1 MKTINY
7 KGFTLEVEI
16 DDKLLIKNVE
26 GSLTNQVALLTGALC
41 KNNDRVNLFI
51 TTLDYTYTENGNEV
65 DFAIDIDKWLLINP
79 SMQQRVLIELL
90 MLEEEEIK
98 EQLVE
103 VV

>member
-1 MKTINY
+1 MRTINY
-7 KGFTLEVEI
+7 KGFTLDVEI

-26 GSLTNQVALLTGALC
+26 GSLTNQIALLTSALC

-51 TTLDYTYTENGNEV
+51 TTLDYTYIENGNEV

-90 MLEEEEIK
+90 MEETAEIEEHLR
-98 EQLVE
+98 ETV
-103 VV
+103 